1 VLSLQLPSL
10 RAMYKYLPA
19 PLHKLIPL
27 CFLLAFFV
35 YAVLFRTQK
44 LFEITKV
51 FLNKKSFFILLFIL
65 ITLVNILVYPLAD
78 SLKYQARGSDQD
90 DALIVGAKNLISGKN
105 PYEAHTY
112 FPGNPLSPGP
122 GWLIMNLPF
131 TTSGLYCLLTPF
143 YISVLGLLI
152 RKLSA
157 GYYAANVFLILC
169 SSSLAF
175 WETMVAGSDLFA
187 VGALFT
193 VCLYFVYAGFGKSK
207 LLSFLSAML
216 LALAATSRII
226 FAYIIAVMGILLWR
240 RSGKK
245 YIGFLV
251 FSLVF
256 AVLLHLIFYLWNP
269 GSYTPLHLIR
279 KGNRLMPFALKI
291 PCIILSLSFILRTF
305 FKAKT
310 RFDSWLFYFWLCM
323 AIPIS
328 CVSFGELIVRGF
340 NLTLWEGANYLIV
353 LMLIYVVYFALGVE
367 KEPNRN
373 VNIL

>member
-143 YISVLGLLI
+143 YISVLGLPMFIFFGLLGNDGSRFRFI
-152 RKLSA
+152 RSR
-157 GYYAANVFLILC
+157 
-169 SSSLAF
+169 
-175 WETMVAGSDLFA
+175 
-187 VGALFT
+187 GALYGLPLF
-193 VCLYFVYAGFGKSK
+193 CL
-207 LLSFLSAML
+207 
-216 LALAATSRII
+216 
-226 FAYIIAVMGILLWR
+226 R
-240 RSGKK
+240 RFWKK
-245 YIGFLV
+245 
-251 FSLVF
+251 
-256 AVLLHLIFYLWNP
+256 
-269 GSYTPLHLIR
+269 
-279 KGNRLMPFALKI
+279 
-291 PCIILSLSFILRTF
+291 
-305 FKAKT
+305 
-310 RFDSWLFYFWLCM
+310 
-323 AIPIS
+323 
-328 CVSFGELIVRGF
+328 
-340 NLTLWEGANYLIV
+340 
-353 LMLIYVVYFALGVE
+353 
-367 KEPNRN
+367 
-373 VNIL
+373 